1 MLVPLDEL
9 RRLNRRAL
17 TLAGYEEDEIN
28 LMLDIL
34 SYAQLRGNIQSIVQ
48 FAGPGMPKHPEAG
61 APSII
66 KETALSVLL
75 DGNRNA
81 GMVVMHRAMI
91 LALEKAADK
100 GFGIVGTRNTCQAT
114 AAIGYYVRQL
124 ALNGFIGLAFS
135 GSSKKVAHFGSYQPI
150 YGTNP
155 LAFGLPTFSEPIV
168 LDMATSALP
177 LFKLGAAAMLGQL
190 LPAGVAMDAAGQDT
204 IDPQAALSG
213 ALRSMDRGPKGSG
226 LGLLVEAL
234 TGPLVGAAFAN
245 VGDTDHNWGNLILA
259 IDPELLVGREEFQ
272 RQTTALRQAVKSC
285 SRLPGVQEIFLPGEQ
300 SDRRAA
306 AALQSGYLEIN
317 DRLFGQFREKI
328 TGH

>member
-1 MLVPLDEL
+1 MLIPLDEL
-9 RRLNRRAL
+9 RQLNRRAL

-34 SYAQLRGNIQSIVQ
+34 WYAQLRGNIQSIVQ

-61 APSII
+61 DPSVI

-75 DGNRNA
+75 DGRRNA

-91 LALEKAADK
+91 LASEKAAVQ
-100 GFGIVGTRNTCQAT
+100 GFGMVGTRNTCQAT
-114 AAIGYYVRQL
+114 AAIGYYVRHL

-135 GSSKKVAHFGSYQPI
+135 GSSKTVAHFGSYQPI

-155 LAFGLPTFSEPIV
+155 LALGLPTFSEPLV
-168 LDMATSALP
+168 FDMATSALP
-177 LFKLGAAAMLGQL
+177 FFKLVAAAMLGQP
-190 LPAGVAMDAAGQDT
+190 LPAGVAMDAAGQEST
-204 IDPQAALSG
+204 DPHAALSG
-213 ALRSMDRGPKGSG
+213 ALRSMDQSPKGSG

-245 VGDTDHNWGNLILA
+245 VGDTEHNWGNLILA

-272 RQTTALRQAVKSC
+272 RQMEALRQAVKSC

-306 AALQSGYLEIN
+306 AALQSGYLEI
-317 DRLFGQFREKI
+317 DARLFRQFREKI

>member
-34 SYAQLRGNIQSIVQ
+34 SYAQLRGNVQSIVQ
-48 FAGPGMPKHPEAG
+48 FAGPGMPKHPEAR
-61 APSII
+61 APRVI

-91 LALEKAADK
+91 LAAEKAAAQ
-100 GFGIVGTRNTCQAT
+100 GFGMVGTRNTCQAT
-114 AAIGYYVRQL
+114 AAICYYVRHL
-124 ALNGFIGLAFS
+124 ALNGFNGLAFS

-177 LFKLGAAAMLGQL
+177 LFKLGAAAMLGQS

-204 IDPQAALSG
+204 IDPQGALSG

-300 SDRRAA
+300 SDRRAV
-306 AALQSGYLEIN
+306 AALQSGYLEID

-328 TGH
+328 TGQ

>member
-61 APSII
+61 APGII

-91 LALEKAADK
+91 LALEKAAAQ
-100 GFGIVGTRNTCQAT
+100 GFGMVGTRNTCQPT
-114 AAIGYYVRQL
+114 GAIGYYVRHL
-124 ALNGFIGLAFS
+124 ALKGFIGLAFS
-135 GSSKKVAHFGSYQPI
+135 GSSKKVAPFGSYQPI

-155 LAFGLPTFSEPIV
+155 LAFGLPTFSDPIV

-177 LFKLGAAAMLGQL
+177 FFKLVAAAILGQP
-190 LPAGVAMDAAGQDT
+190 LPAGVALDAAGQDT
-204 IDPQAALSG
+204 TDPQAVLNG
-213 ALRSMDRGPKGSG
+213 ALRSMDRSPKGSG

-245 VGDTDHNWGNLILA
+245 VGDTDHNWGNLIMA
-259 IDPELLVGREEFQ
+259 FDPELLVGREEFQ
-272 RQTTALRQAVKSC
+272 RQMTALRQAVKSC

-306 AALQSGYLEIN
+306 TALQSGYLEID
-317 DRLFGQFREKI
+317 DRLFRQFQEKI
-328 TGH
+328 TGQ

>member
-9 RRLNRRAL
+9 RQLNLRAL
-17 TLAGYEEDEIN
+17 TLAGYEEDEIK

-61 APSII
+61 NPSVI
-66 KETALSVLL
+66 KETALSSLL

-91 LALEKAADK
+91 LALEKAAAH
-100 GFGIVGTRNTCQAT
+100 GFGMAGTRNTCQST
-114 AAIGYYVRQL
+114 AAIGYYVRHL

-135 GSSKKVAHFGSYQPI
+135 GSSKKVAPFGSYQPI

-155 LAFGLPTFSEPIV
+155 LAVGLPTLEEPIV
-168 LDMATSALP
+168 LDMATSTLP
-177 LFKLGAAAMLGQL
+177 LFKLVAATMLGKL
-190 LPAGVAMDAAGQDT
+190 LPSGVAMDAVGQET
-204 IDPQAALSG
+204 TDPYAALSG
-213 ALRSMDRGPKGSG
+213 ALRSMDRSPKGSG

-234 TGPLVGAAFAN
+234 TGPLVGAPFAN

-272 RQTTALRQAVKSC
+272 RQMTALRQAVKSC
-285 SRLPGVQEIFLPGEQ
+285 SRLPDVQEIFLPGEQ

-306 AALQSGYLEIN
+306 AALQSGYLEID
-317 DRLFGQFREKI
+317 DRLLRQFREKI

>member
-34 SYAQLRGNIQSIVQ
+34 WYAQLRGNIQSIVQ

-61 APSII
+61 DPSVI

-91 LALEKAADK
+91 LALEKAAAQ
-100 GFGIVGTRNTCQAT
+100 GFGMVGTRNTCQAT
-114 AAIGYYVRQL
+114 AAIGYYVRHL

-155 LAFGLPTFSEPIV
+155 LAVGLPTLDEPIV

-177 LFKLGAAAMLGQL
+177 LFKLAAATMLGKP
-190 LPAGVAMDAAGQDT
+190 LPVGVAMDAAGQET

-213 ALRSMDRGPKGSG
+213 ALRSMDRSPKGSG
-226 LGLLVEAL
+226 LGLLAEAL

-245 VGDTDHNWGNLILA
+245 VGDTEHNWGNLILA
-259 IDPELLVGREEFQ
+259 IDPELLVGRGEFQ
-272 RQTTALRQAVKSC
+272 RQMSALHQALKSC

-300 SDRRAA
+300 SGRRAA
-306 AALQSGYLEIN
+306 AALQSGYLEI
-317 DRLFGQFREKI
+317 DDQLFGRFREKI
-328 TGH
+328 TGL

>member
-9 RRLNRRAL
+9 RQLNRRAL
-17 TLAGYEEDEIN
+17 TLAGYDEDEIN

-34 SYAQLRGNIQSIVQ
+34 SYAQLRGNVQSIVQ
-48 FAGPGMPKHPEAG
+48 FAGPGMPKHPEARDV
-61 APSII
+61 SVI

-91 LALEKAADK
+91 LASEKAAAQ
-100 GFGIVGTRNTCQAT
+100 GFGMVGTRNTCQAT
-114 AAIGYYVRQL
+114 AAIGYYVRHL
-124 ALNGFIGLAFS
+124 ALNGFIGLAFC

-155 LAFGLPTFSEPIV
+155 LALGLPTFSEPII

-177 LFKLGAAAMLGQL
+177 FFKLAAAAMLGQP
-190 LPAGVAMDAAGQDT
+190 LPAGVAMDAAGRDT
-204 IDPQAALSG
+204 TDPQAALSG

-245 VGDTDHNWGNLILA
+245 VGDTNHNWGNLILA

-272 RQTTALRQAVKSC
+272 RQMMALRQAVKSC

-300 SDRRAA
+300 GDRRAA
-306 AALQSGYLEIN
+306 VALQKGYLEIE
-317 DRLFGQFREKI
+317 DRLFAQFREKI